1 MMAKVRRRVISEV
14 NVDKK
19 MTSCGSFSR
28 CGAGSRDI
36 LPYGTANGKN
46 NRVPTTHLG
55 RAHERP
61 PLIFAAV
68 SFFSRCEGS
77 CAVSVGAA

>member
-1 MMAKVRRRVISEV
+1 MAKVRRRVISEV
-14 NVDKK
+14 NADKK
-19 MTSCGSFSR
+19 MTSYGSFSR
-28 CGAGSRDI
+28 RGAGIRDI

-55 RAHERP
+55 RALMRP

-68 SFFSRCEGS
+68 SFFSRRKGA
-77 CAVSVGAA
+77 CAVSIGAA